1 MNILPYTY
9 PELLEVYWGLH
20 AMLIYQFVWS
30 DDRIDHIAGHGV
42 TAEEVEQV
50 CFGRALVLR
59 AKSQGHNPVYYCLGQ
74 TLSGR
79 YLFCVV
85 IAFPDGNGFPVTARP
100 MTTKETR
107 RYLRWRNR

>member
-1 MNILPYTY
+1 
-9 PELLEVYWGLH
+9 
-20 AMLIYQFVWS
+20 MLIYQFVWS

-79 YLFCVV
+79 YFF
-85 IAFPDGNGFPVTARP
+85 AS
-100 MTTKETR
+100 
-107 RYLRWRNR
+107 